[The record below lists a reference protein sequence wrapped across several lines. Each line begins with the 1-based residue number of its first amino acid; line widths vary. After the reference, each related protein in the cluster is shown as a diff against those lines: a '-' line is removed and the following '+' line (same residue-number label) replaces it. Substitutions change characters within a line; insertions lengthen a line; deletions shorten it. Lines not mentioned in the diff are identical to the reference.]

1 MRYLLDT
8 NIVGQL
14 MRAHPVALERLARHG
29 TDRVFISAITE
40 AEICFGLA
48 KRPAAARLH
57 RAVEVLREQVE
68 VLDFTARTA
77 LVYGSLRADL
87 ESSGMPMSPLDTL
100 IAATALEHRQDDAD
114 IVLVTSDHA
123 FSRIPGLI
131 VEDWTVEA
139 CGEGQ

>member
-1 MRYLLDT
+1 MNSPWSR
-8 NIVGQL
+8 
-14 MRAHPVALERLARHG
+14 RAGRSPGCQPGVLSRRTARSQVHY
-29 TDRVFISAITE
+29 VSA
-40 AEICFGLA
+40 A
-48 KRPAAARLH
+48 RAARLH

-114 IVLVTSDHA
+114 IVLVTNDHA
-123 FSRIPGLI
+123 FSRIPGLV

>member
-77 LVYGSLRADL
+77 LVYGSLRA
-87 ESSGMPMSPLDTL
+87 L
-100 IAATALEHRQDDAD
+100 ISATALEHRQDDAD
-114 IVLVTSDHA
+114 IVFVTSDHA